1 MECELTVHDD
11 KDDKDMTTNTC
22 VEGVVG
28 NGV

>member
-1 MECELTVHDD
+1 MECELTVDDD
-11 KDDKDMTTNTC
+11 KGDKDTTLNTC